1 MLWLIFKKSSK
12 KRYDYPHPTNE
23 ECEALCPF
31 LKITQLEHSGVGFEL
46 GIDSEV

>member
-12 KRYDYPHPTNE
+12 KDMIIPIQQMRNE
-23 ECEALCPF
+23 RLYAPF